1 MLGLSS
7 ISSYDALFTHILTDD
22 KVRVKQVIDDACRN
36 ERAFSIHYRVVLK
49 DGSERTILNQGEV
62 IGGRVTHQRRMAVGI
77 IQDIT
82 ELKEAE
88 DKIRYLAFY
97 DNLTGLANRTLFR
110 EYWLKIQPDAKRKLK
125 KVAVLLIDL
134 DYFKNINDTLGHAS
148 GDKALISIADRL
160 RSILRQSDVISR
172 SGGEQPASL
181 ISRVGGDEFTIL
193 ATDIINP
200 NQVANLAER
209 IIEALGQPLQ
219 LEDQTISLTA
229 SIGISVYPDDGED
242 IDILL
247 KHADTAMYEAK
258 ERGRNNYQFFQS
270 AMNDAAMV
278 VRFQLSNR
286 LRQAMEKGEFHLF
299 YQPQFGNN
307 TGKLKGVEAL
317 IRWLDPEK
325 GLISPDSFLP
335 FAEENGFIHHINDG
349 VIRQACVQAQKWFTA
364 GLFNDCRMGNQHF
377 RQ

>member
-1 MLGLSS
+1 M
-7 ISSYDALFTHILTDD
+7 
-22 KVRVKQVIDDACRN
+22 IDDACRN

-307 TGKLKGVEAL
+307 TGKLKGVEA
-317 IRWLDPEK
+317 
-325 GLISPDSFLP
+325 
-335 FAEENGFIHHINDG
+335 
-349 VIRQACVQAQKWFTA
+349 
-364 GLFNDCRMGNQHF
+364 
-377 RQ
+377 